1 MLEVLFQGSSLASIF
16 FIFYLNPVRDCLL
29 HLEWIQFA
37 DPRAKVW
44 NWVSKLIHAQRRFYY
59 NFSVSCRILREL
71 SQDIYISP
79 FIHLLGKCLNVPLV
93 YRDKIVISKE
103 VLQPRSFV
111 SLYFTWFL
119 MLINTLD
126 LHMVFYFILRY
137 IFKNTFSVTRHA
149 KKWHVNGTQAVD
161 LVFYFDHWTVI

>member
-111 SLYFTWFL
+111 SLFYVIFNVNQYTWF
-119 MLINTLD
+119 T
-126 LHMVFYFILRY
+126 YGILLYITIHFQKY
-137 IFKNTFSVTRHA
+137 IFSNA
-149 KKWHVNGTQAVD
+149 PC
-161 LVFYFDHWTVI
+161 